1 MALTDPPLSQRI
13 VKPETGKPP
22 CSPPAQDV
30 ASASVLSF
38 GPFRLFPAQQ
48 LLLKH
53 DTPVHMG
60 ARAIELLA
68 ALAERSGELVS
79 KTELMDRAWPNTVVE
94 ESNLKV
100 HMTALR
106 RALGDGQEGQRYIAT
121 VVGRGYRFVSPVVS
135 GHSPMQSP
143 MPPQLASRL
152 PALTTCVVGRADA
165 IEAIGHQLK
174 QHRLVTVLGSGG
186 IGKTTIALGVATA
199 VARRQDTH
207 VCFADLGAL
216 GDSRFVG
223 NAIAAA
229 AGLTPQGGDSIPALV
244 EAFAQALRG
253 RPTLMV
259 LDSCE
264 LVIEEVAAH
273 ADRMLSAIPELC
285 ILATSRETLRVRG
298 ECVYRLQPLE
308 LPPPAPT
315 LTAKQALAYAA
326 VELFVRRASECV
338 DEFRLRDDDAPIV
351 ADICRRLDGIALAI
365 ELAATRVDAF
375 GIRELQLLLDD
386 RFRILMQDR
395 RGALPRHR
403 TLGAALDW
411 SYDALPPDE
420 QALLRSL
427 SVFVAPFT
435 LESAI
440 ALHRQH
446 GARDMPNPACIVDEL
461 ARLVAKSLVVADLG
475 GDAVRYRLLDT
486 TRAYGQRKLQEARE
500 LDLWLHHHAQL
511 TMQRLAKAESE
522 WDARPADEWLR
533 DHHDKIDDVRAALKW
548 AFTSRSADGAD
559 GAMDAA
565 TKDMALSLTLAAIPL
580 WMHLSLYDE
589 CQQFVRRALRIVDA
603 KRESVVAMKL
613 TGALAAALL
622 YATGS
627 TPEAGSAWQRTLALA
642 EHNDDAEHRL
652 RALWGLSV
660 YHTYRGEHRTAL
672 ELEARFRAL
681 ADAAGDASAQSSVD
695 RMMATSLRYLG
706 DQTQAQSHLERML
719 SAYVAPA
726 RGSHI
731 ARFQLDQRAAAYGTL
746 SNVLW
751 LRGYPDRAV
760 DTARNAFTH
769 AQMTAHALS
778 ISNALVHATCT
789 IALHVGD
796 YAGARQGLTLL
807 REHLALHPIG
817 YWNALSVALDG
828 LLRIA
833 LGDRSGIAMLR
844 ESLDALDDCGF
855 RLRFPAFLGA
865 LAQGLGAEGN
875 LSGAHATI
883 DAAISAAVTSGECWC
898 MAELLRIKGELWR
911 TESRDAHAE
920 TCFLRSIST
929 ARESHALSWELRAMT
944 SYSQLLGAHGR
955 GAEAATALDGV
966 LSRFTEGH
974 GTADLR
980 QAAALIERLRH
991 DTVG

>member
-1 MALTDPPLSQRI
+1 MTL
-13 VKPETGKPP
+13 ETIH
-22 CSPPAQDV
+22 SRTLPPAQDP
-30 ASASVLSF
+30 ASAPVFSF
-38 GPFRLFPAQQ
+38 GPFRLFPARQ
-48 LLLKH
+48 LLLK
-53 DTPVHMG
+53 DDAPVHLG

-79 KTELMDRAWPNTVVE
+79 KGELMRRAWPNTVVE

-106 RALGDGQEGQRYIAT
+106 RALGDGQNGQRYIAT
-121 VVGRGYRFVSPVVS
+121 VVGRGYRFVTPVV
-135 GHSPMQSP
+135 GGRLAMQAPVP
-143 MPPQLASRL
+143 MPRASGL
-152 PALTTCVVGRADA
+152 PALTTCVLGRGPI
-165 IEAIGHQLK
+165 IEAIGQQLR
-174 QHRLVTVLGSGG
+174 QHRLVTVLGPGG
-186 IGKTTIALGVATA
+186 IGKTTVAISVAKDIALGLDVE
-199 VARRQDTH
+199 
-207 VCFADLGAL
+207 VCFADLGAVRD
-216 GDSRFVG
+216 GKFVG

-229 AGLTPQGGDSIPALV
+229 AGLTPQVSDSAPAL
-244 EAFAQALRG
+244 AQALAQALHG
-253 RPTLMV
+253 RPTLLV

-264 LVIEEVAAH
+264 RFIEEVAAH
-273 ADRMLSAIPELC
+273 VDQMLAAIPDLSV
-285 ILATSRETLRVRG
+285 LATSRETLRVRG
-298 ECVYRLQPLE
+298 ECVYRLQPLD
-308 LPPPAPT
+308 LPPPSVT
-315 LTAKQALAYAA
+315 LSAEKALTYAA
-326 VELFVRRASECV
+326 VALFVRRASECV
-338 DEFRLRDDDAPIV
+338 DDFRLRDDDAPIV

-365 ELAATRVDAF
+365 ELAATRVDAY
-375 GIRELQLLLDD
+375 GIRELQLMLDD
-386 RFRILMQDR
+386 RFRVLTQDR

-435 LESAI
+435 LEAAAALCRQSGPHASHTLHDAPGI
-440 ALHRQH
+440 A
-446 GARDMPNPACIVDEL
+446 DKL
-461 ARLVAKSLVVADLG
+461 ARLVAKSLVVADLSR
-475 GDAVRYRLLDT
+475 DVVRYRLLDT
-486 TRAYGQRKLQEARE
+486 TRAYGQQKLQDAHE
-500 LDLWLHHHAQL
+500 LELWLRHHAQL

-522 WDARPADEWLR
+522 WESRPTDEWLR

-548 AFTSRSADGAD
+548 AFSAEDARGT
-559 GAMDAA
+559 MDAPA
-565 TKDMALSLTLAAIPL
+565 KDMAVALTLAAIPL
-580 WMHLSLYDE
+580 WMHLSRYDE
-589 CQQFVRRALRIVDA
+589 CQQFVRRALKILDA
-603 KRESVVAMKL
+603 EHERVVAMKL

-642 EHNDDAEHRL
+642 EHNDDAEYRL

-660 YHTYRGEHRTAL
+660 YHTYRGEHRAAL

-681 ADAAGDASAQSSVD
+681 ADASGDAAAQSSVD
-695 RMMATSLRYLG
+695 RMTATSLRYLG

-719 SAYVAPA
+719 SAYVPSA
-726 RGSHI
+726 RRSHI

-760 DTARNAFTH
+760 DAARNAFTH

-778 ISNALVHATCT
+778 ISNALVHGTCS

-796 YAGARQGLTLL
+796 YAGARDGLALL
-807 REHLALHPIG
+807 REHLARHPIG
-817 YWNALSVALDG
+817 YWNALSAAIDG

-833 LGDRSGIAMLR
+833 LDDRSGIHLLR
-844 ESLDALDDCGF
+844 DAIAELDDCGF

-865 LAQGLGAEGN
+865 LAEGLGASGN
-875 LSGAHATI
+875 LSGAHATA
-883 DAAISAAVTSGECWC
+883 DAAISAAVTSGECWS

-911 TESRDAHAE
+911 LESRPAHAE
-920 TCFLRSIST
+920 TCFLRSIGT

-944 SYSQLLGAHGR
+944 SYGRLLGAHGR

-974 GTADLR
+974 GTADLQ
-980 QAAALIERLRH
+980 QARALIERLRH
-991 DTVG
+991 DTVD